1 MFCYEDDPEE
11 EDDASGCWECGD
23 ALMDDLSD
31 FDERR
36 CLACAYR
43 AYIEHPERW
52 GYRLRLLVFALLHL
66 ADPAPDPATITGS
79 GLPL

>member
-11 EDDASGCWECGD
+11 EDDASGCWGCGD

-52 GYRLRLLVFALLHL
+52 GYRLLAFALLHL
-66 ADPAPDPATITGS
+66 ADPAPDPAAITGS